1 MYKGNRVLIALAYNI
16 AWDLVDRVLLD
27 KALLQLLFLREIV
40 PLYTISLFFV
50 YIAQYKYII

>member
-1 MYKGNRVLIALAYNI
+1 MVLIALAYNI

-50 YIAQYKYII
+50 YIAQYKYIILYNM